1 MKECQADLQQLRDV
15 AAQLAGS
22 AARAEAAE
30 ASNTML
36 EQQLNDRSAC
46 CWLAII
52 FLLALALE
60 LNLVLLSS
68 AFALTFHAMRFFGG
82 LTCCCCLCTLCPQPR
97 RSRTV
102 AA

>member
-30 ASNTML
+30 ATNTLL

-46 CWLAII
+46 SFRTFYVSLI
-52 FLLALALE
+52 L
-60 LNLVLLSS
+60 LLSS
-68 AFALTFHAMRFFGG
+68 
-82 LTCCCCLCTLCPQPR
+82 
-97 RSRTV
+97 
-102 AA
+102 